1 MRAAL
6 TWSAAVF
13 VVTNRKINDSSTGV
27 DKFGKTPNENGNNE
41 LRLARVTKRKNGY
54 NVKFLDDKLDE
65 GEARELINE
74 FKLSLDP
81 DQTQY
86 ASLKVA
92 CQTARHARDR
102 KRHIL
107 IFVHGYNN
115 DVRDVMNTA
124 FDLEERYEVE
134 VIPFSWPANGG
145 GVGGK
150 LSYLADKRD
159 ARASAGALERT
170 LKKLHEYLM
179 LISESNRE
187 ELRRQAAKK
196 HPDNAQRRDALYAEL
211 LRKECPFTVN
221 GLFHS
226 MGNYLYKQM
235 LKSTITQGN
244 NLIFDNVVLCQA
256 DTNNLGHPNWVDRIS
271 HNRRVFITINENDF
285 ALRLSRIKPG
295 DAQRARLGHFI
306 KRLDS
311 RIAHYINL
319 TDASWVQESHSPFG
333 EPAEKN
339 EKLKEFFLK
348 AFTGEPAEEL
358 LRFRAEGNWYEVPR

>member
-1 MRAAL
+1 M
-6 TWSAAVF
+6 F
-13 VVTNRKINDSSTGV
+13 VITNRRVIDNATGL
-27 DKFGKTPNENGNNE
+27 DQFGKTPNEKGNNE
-41 LRLARVTKRKNGY
+41 LRLAQVTRKKKSY
-54 NVKFLDDKLDE
+54 TVKFLDDKLDE
-65 GEARELINE
+65 DEARELIDE
-74 FKLSLDP
+74 FRLSLNPED
-81 DQTQY
+81 TQY

-92 CQTARHARDR
+92 CQTVRRARDR

-115 DVRDVMNTA
+115 DMRDVMDAA
-124 FDLEERYEVE
+124 FDLEQRYEVE

-150 LSYLADKRD
+150 LSYLDDKRD
-159 ARASAGALERT
+159 ARASAGALERS
-170 LKKLHEYLM
+170 LKKVHEYLM
-179 LISESNRE
+179 LISESSRK
-187 ELRRQAAKK
+187 ELRQKAAKK
-196 HPDNAQRRDALYAEL
+196 HPDNAERRDALYAEL

-235 LKSTITQGN
+235 LKSTISEGN
-244 NLIFDNVVLCQA
+244 NLVFDNVVLCQA
-256 DTNNLGHPNWVDRIS
+256 DTNNAGHANWVDTIS

-295 DAQRARLGHFI
+295 DAQRARLGHYI

-339 EKLKEFFLK
+339 GKLKEFFRD
-348 AFTGEPAEEL
+348 AFTGEPAEES
-358 LRFRAEGNWYEVPR
+358 LRFRAEGNWYEVKR